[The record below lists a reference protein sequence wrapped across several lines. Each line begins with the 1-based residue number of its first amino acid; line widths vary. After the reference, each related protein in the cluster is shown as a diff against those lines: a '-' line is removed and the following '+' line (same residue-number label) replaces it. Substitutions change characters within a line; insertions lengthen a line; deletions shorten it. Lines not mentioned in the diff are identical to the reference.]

1 MNRYPDFA
9 HCVTALVNVPAA
21 KAFEFLADPLSLGTW
36 SLGCMRTQAAQSG
49 AVGEPAAAAR
59 AVSAGGAMAAAAGCA
74 VSAASATA
82 AVAGPY
88 IGTSLYDDSPAS
100 FDVRSHPELLTIDY
114 FVGDAGNLKP
124 RNSVRIIAGDT
135 CDLSEA
141 QCYVSLMAWRPSRM
155 ADDRWAQLCAAH
167 DAEIWIIKARIEGRE
182 GSCSYGL

>member
-9 HCVTALVNVPAA
+9 YCVTALVNAPAA

-36 SLGCMRTQAAQSG
+36 SLGCMRPRVAPTG
-49 AVGEPAAAAR
+49 
-59 AVSAGGAMAAAAGCA
+59 AAAG
-74 VSAASATA
+74 ATA
-82 AVAGPY
+82 LAEGPY
-88 IGTSLYDDSPAS
+88 TGTSLYDDSPTS

-135 CDLSEA
+135 CDLSDA
-141 QCYVSLMAWRPSRM
+141 QCYVSLMAWRLARM
-155 ADDRWAQLCAAH
+155 ADDRWTQLCAAH

-182 GSCSYGL
+182 GKGAVALPT